1 MRSRALTT
9 AASARQCIEKALC
22 GRVSREARPLSKAL
36 EKAYDGIVIGAGHHG
51 LILGSYLAR
60 AGLDILL
67 VDRRLTYGGGLCT
80 REVTLP
86 GFYHNLHSIN
96 HFHISETPWF
106 KDLNLDERVT
116 YITPRY
122 EFGQAHRDGSAL
134 VLGRDLEE
142 SVANVARFS
151 KKDAATFR
159 EWNRK
164 AEKIT
169 AQIFLPERYA
179 APLPKEERETLLSR
193 TALGREFLDVSNRQ
207 PLDVVRELFENEH
220 VRLLFLFKVSL
231 FGTWLVDTLSKT
243 SPMGSVI
250 RAFDLESGY
259 QLCQGGS
266 FNLARGL
273 MEAFIAAGGKFQP
286 QVDIDRIVIEN
297 GKATGIELADGRTV
311 RARQFVASTLDVHQ
325 TFENLVGREQLPA
338 TFLKKLD
345 GFQYTAWSL
354 FGLHLALNESPRFAA
369 EKFDPNINRSL
380 KWSIGA
386 ETMEDLFSAHQDV
399 LAGRV
404 PRLVQFGSGPLS
416 LLDPTQA
423 PPGKHTTYCWH
434 VMPLDPELGGKSYE
448 SFKEEFSD
456 KIVEC
461 FARYCPNM
469 TGKNIL
475 GRYVYTGRE
484 YVQEMINMRG
494 GDIFMGAFN
503 AEQVMYD
510 HFGYRSPI
518 PNLYNAG
525 SAGHPGGA
533 ISGGAGYISASIIA
547 KDLGLKPWW
556 TPWDARAALELLPQ
570 LERGAA

>member
-1 MRSRALTT
+1 VT
-9 AASARQCIEKALC
+9 KA
-22 GRVSREARPLSKAL
+22 VENT
-36 EKAYDGIVIGAGHHG
+36 YDGIIIGAGHHG

-60 AGLDILL
+60 AGLKILL
-67 VDRRLTYGGGLCT
+67 VERRLTYGGGLCT

-86 GFYHNLHSIN
+86 GFYHNLHSVN

-106 KDLNLDERVT
+106 KDLGLSERVT

-122 EFGQAHRDGSAL
+122 EFGQAHHDGSAL

-159 EWNRK
+159 DWNRK

-169 AQIFLPERYA
+169 SQIFLPERYA
-179 APLPKEERETLLSR
+179 EPLLQAEREALLSR
-193 TALGREFLDVSNRQ
+193 TTLGREFLEVSRRQ

-220 VRLLFLFKVSL
+220 VQLLFLFKVSL

-273 MEAFIAAGGKFQP
+273 METFIAAGGTFEP
-286 QVDIDRIVIEN
+286 QVNIDRVVIEN
-297 GKATGIELADGRTV
+297 SRATGIELADSRTV

-325 TFENLVGREQLPA
+325 TFETLVGREQLPA
-338 TFLKKLD
+338 AFLKKLD
-345 GFQYTAWSL
+345 DFQYTAWSL
-354 FGLHLALNESPRFAA
+354 FGLHLALDESPRFTA
-369 EKFDPNINRSL
+369 EKFEPNINRTL
-380 KWSIGA
+380 KWSVGA

-399 LAGRV
+399 QAGRM
-404 PRLVQFGSGPLS
+404 PKLVQFGSGPLS

-434 VMPLDPELGGKSYE
+434 VMPLDPDLGGQSYE
-448 SFKEEFSD
+448 SFKEEFAD

-469 TGKNIL
+469 TSKNIL
-475 GRYVYTGRE
+475 GRYIYTGRE
-484 YVQEMINMRG
+484 YVQEMVNMRG

-503 AEQVMYD
+503 AEQVMYS

-525 SAGHPGGA
+525 SAAHPGGA
-533 ISGGAGYISASIIA
+533 ISGGAGYITAGVIA
-547 KDLGLKPWW
+547 DDLGLKPWW
-556 TPWDARAALELLPQ
+556 TPWDARSALELLPQ

>member
-1 MRSRALTT
+1 M
-9 AASARQCIEKALC
+9 
-22 GRVSREARPLSKAL
+22 SKAL
-36 EKAYDGIVIGAGHHG
+36 EKTYDGIIIGAGHHG

-60 AGLDILL
+60 AGLRILL
-67 VDRRLTYGGGLCT
+67 VDRRLAYGGGLCT

-96 HFHISETPWF
+96 HFHISEAPWF
-106 KDLNLDERVT
+106 KDLNLEQRVT

-142 SVANVARFS
+142 SVANIARFS

-179 APLPKEERETLLSR
+179 EPLPKQDREALLSR
-193 TALGREFLDVSNRQ
+193 TALGREFLEVSNRQ

-220 VRLLFLFKVSL
+220 VQLLFLFKVSL

-273 MEAFIAAGGKFQP
+273 METFIAAGGRFQP
-286 QVDIDRIVIEN
+286 QVDIDRIIIEN
-297 GKATGIELADGRTV
+297 GRATGIDLADGRTV
-311 RARQFVASTLDVHQ
+311 RARQFIASTLDVHQ
-325 TFENLVGREQLPA
+325 TFETLVGREQLPVA
-338 TFLKKLD
+338 FLNKLD
-345 GFQYTAWSL
+345 GFQYTKWSL

-369 EKFDPNINRSL
+369 DKFEPNINRTL
-380 KWSIGA
+380 KWSVGA

-399 LAGRV
+399 QAGRV
-404 PRLVQFGSGPLS
+404 PKIVQFGSGPLS

-434 VMPLDPELGGKSYE
+434 VMPLNPELGGKSYE
-448 SFKEEFSD
+448 NFKEEFAD
-456 KIVEC
+456 RIVEC

-469 TGKNIL
+469 TNKNIL
-475 GRYVYTGRE
+475 GRYIYTGRE
-484 YVQEMINMRG
+484 YVQEMVNMRA

-503 AEQVMYD
+503 AEQVMYN

-525 SAGHPGGA
+525 SAAHPGGA
-533 ISGGAGYISASIIA
+533 ISGGAGYITAGVIA
-547 KDLGLKPWW
+547 NDLGLVPWW
-556 TPWDARAALELLPQ
+556 EPWDARSALELLPQ